1 MVRNGDRNGNR
12 KLKEGCQHVYLQ
24 FVCCIQCMVIRP
36 EITEYIEIEG
46 NIHAV

>member
-1 MVRNGDRNGNR
+1 MYIYIFF
-12 KLKEGCQHVYLQ
+12 CS
-24 FVCCIQCMVIRP
+24 IQRMVIRP